1 MAGVI
6 GTLVEFIRRAIEGES
21 FSEAVIEDGSGNK
34 RAAQW
39 FTPPGIDCQPGPD
52 DKLCGIAAEGDGADV
67 AFGCADVASEG
78 EAGPA
83 EIQIYAR
90 NGSGVRVVR
99 IQVFADGTAKMWND
113 NGSFLLKTD
122 GSTEASGDMHILGA
136 LVVDGEVTGN
146 GIELST
152 HTHGYTNDIFTAPD
166 GPSTPTPSDTDPP
179 S

>member
-6 GTLVEFIRRAIEGES
+6 GALVEFIRRSIDGES
-21 FSEAVIEDGSGNK
+21 FSEAVIEDGAGNK

-39 FTPPGIDCQPGPD
+39 FAPPGIDCQPGPED
-52 DKLCGIAAEGDGADV
+52 RLCCIAAEGDGVDI
-67 AFGCADVASEG
+67 AFGAADVASDG

-90 NGSGVRVVR
+90 DSSGVRVVR
-99 IQVFADGTAKMWND
+99 VQVFADGAAKMWND
-113 NGSFLLKTD
+113 NGSFLLKPD
-122 GSTEASGDMHILGA
+122 GNVEVSKDMRIMGA
-136 LVVDGEVTGN
+136 LIVDGEVKGN

-152 HTHGYTNDIFTAPD
+152 HTHGYTNNIFTAPD
-166 GPSTPTPSDTDPP
+166 GPDTATPAETDPP